1 MIHPTLRFDLD
12 LAPRAVSFTAP
23 APRSVRWNRR
33 IAGALLLGA
42 VLLLGL
48 APGCASRRN
57 TRQAEVDA
65 MRREYFELED
75 RFYDLEGRY
84 RRAERRLRREGIEL
98 DSLGLEEESDAAG
111 AGDAPIASPQGPPSA
126 SPEPTTADPQPIPA
140 TPETNEIPEL
150 PGPENAQ
157 RSWRRPPSAPAES
170 RLSSRFRRPQTPT
183 TSDTST
189 PAAQDS
195 DEEAAPW
202 TEPNNTPMTPIT
214 DWEVVAIEVPYARGF
229 DSDGHPGDDGIMFV
243 VEPRNASGQLV
254 PAVAPMTVAL
264 IDPQS
269 VGEAQR
275 VGLWD
280 LTAEEIAETQQE
292 GLMSGSGITI
302 RLPWQGE
309 SPARRQMLLFVRYGG
324 AEEIQLEAR
333 TNVNLQSSSTDRST
347 WLPRPT
353 PLRTAESENRSDR
366 FARDTTSTSS
376 RPSATDASSPSQDSS
391 YARPASTSPG
401 TSSTSPRTSRPA
413 WSPYR

>member
-12 LAPRAVSFTAP
+12 PAPGAVICTAP
-23 APRSVRWNRR
+23 TPRSVRWNRR
-33 IAGALLLGA
+33 LAGAVLLGA

-98 DSLGLEEESDAAG
+98 DSLGLEEESDAA
-111 AGDAPIASPQGPPSA
+111 DAPAASPQGQPST
-126 SPEPTTADPQPIPA
+126 SPQPTPADPETTPA
-140 TPETNEIPEL
+140 APETNAPPEL
-150 PGPENAQ
+150 PGPENAR

-170 RLSSRFRRPQTPT
+170 RISSRFRRPQTPT
-183 TSDTST
+183 TAETST
-189 PAAQDS
+189 PAAQES

-229 DSDGHPGDDGIMFV
+229 DSDGNTGDDGIMFV

-264 IDPQS
+264 IDPQA
-269 VGEAQR
+269 VGDAQR
-275 VGLWD
+275 IGLWD

-309 SPARRQMLLFVRYGG
+309 PPARRQMLLFVRYGG

-353 PLRTAESENRSDR
+353 PLRTAESEIRSDR
-366 FARDTTSTSS
+366 FASDTTNASS
-376 RPSATDASSPSQDSS
+376 RPNPTSSSSPPQESS
-391 YARPASTSPG
+391 YARPVSASPSS
-401 TSSTSPRTSRPA
+401 SSTSPRTSRPA

>member
-1 MIHPTLRFDLD
+1 MIHPTLRSELD
-12 LAPRAVSFTAP
+12 LAPGAVNLTAP
-23 APRSVRWNRR
+23 VQPPVRWNRR
-33 IAGALLLGA
+33 LAGALLLGA
-42 VLLLGL
+42 ILLVGL

-98 DSLGLEEESDAAG
+98 DSLGLEEPSDD
-111 AGDAPIASPQGPPSA
+111 GDAGNAPAASPQGQPS
-126 SPEPTTADPQPIPA
+126 TNPQP
-140 TPETNEIPEL
+140 TPTPVETNELPEL

-170 RLSSRFRRPQTPT
+170 RLSSRFRRPQMPSTAE
-183 TSDTST
+183 TST
-189 PAAQDS
+189 ADAPES

-214 DWEVVAIEVPYARGF
+214 DWEVVAIDVPYARGF
-229 DSDGHPGDDGIMFV
+229 DSDGNTGDDGIMFV

-254 PAVAPMTVAL
+254 PAVAPMTIAL
-264 IDPQS
+264 IDPQAI
-269 VGEAQR
+269 GEAQR
-275 VGLWD
+275 IGLWD

-309 SPARRQMLLFVRYGG
+309 PPARRQMLLFVRYGG

-333 TNVNLQSSSTDRST
+333 TNVNLQSSSSDRST

-353 PLRTAESENRSDR
+353 PLRTAESENQSDR
-366 FARDTTSTSS
+366 LASDNTRSSS
-376 RPSATDASSPSQDSS
+376 RPSSSSSSSPSQDSS

-401 TSSTSPRTSRPA
+401 ASTTSPRTSRPA